1 MASFTIEEIERACGA
16 SLLQRGREPSMDG
29 VSTDTRTIE
38 TGNLFLALKGENFD
52 GHAFLKKACE
62 EGASGVILSDASF
75 AADLPSDVSAFL
87 VKDTKQALEDLAHFH
102 RMPLGVKIICFAC
115 VLKTNTNYF
124 CHICI
129 SPFKSKLLVIIFLL
143 HGENHSKPL

>member
-1 MASFTIEEIERACGA
+1 MASFTIEEIERACDA
-16 SLLQRGREPSMDG
+16 KLLQRGREPSMDG

-75 AADLPSDVSAFL
+75 AAEVPSDVSAFL
-87 VKDTKQALEDLAHFH
+87 VKDTKKALEDLAHFT
-102 RMPLGVKIICFAC
+102 AC
-115 VLKTNTNYF
+115 VSM
-124 CHICI
+124 CR
-129 SPFKSKLLVIIFLL
+129 
-143 HGENHSKPL
+143 

>member
-16 SLLQRGREPSMDG
+16 KLLKRGREPSMDG

-75 AADLPSDVSAFL
+75 AAEVPSDVSAFASG
-87 VKDTKQALEDLAHFH
+87 D
-102 RMPLGVKIICFAC
+102 GVFNPGGFGISQTDRAPEYHG
-115 VLKTNTNYF
+115 NT
-124 CHICI
+124 
-129 SPFKSKLLVIIFLL
+129 
-143 HGENHSKPL
+143 